1 MPISE
6 SGVFQIFSQLMWWE
20 CQPNIV
26 PRLVRDISFDVETM
40 SLQYRN
46 SIERIFH

>member
-20 CQPNIV
+20 YQPNIV
-26 PRLVRDISFDVETM
+26 TRLVRDISFDVGTM
-40 SLQYRN
+40 DGL
-46 SIERIFH
+46 I